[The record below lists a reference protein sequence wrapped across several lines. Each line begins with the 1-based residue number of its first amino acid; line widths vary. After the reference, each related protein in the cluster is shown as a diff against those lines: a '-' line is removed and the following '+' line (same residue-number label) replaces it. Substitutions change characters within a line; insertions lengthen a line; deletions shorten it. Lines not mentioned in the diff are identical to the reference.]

1 MSYRLR
7 SLRGPICC
15 MVPGMM
21 MAAYL
26 APARAQ
32 QQPEPDETALSTRL
46 ATQLEEWLVPSDGA
60 ESLGLM
66 IKDLRDAVSEDIQI
80 SADEGKRLPLN
91 FLMVK
96 AMHDRQLLAQR
107 SRTAK
112 ASARNR
118 PRADLS
124 PRDRRTLR
132 KSAHYARFAAASYD
146 GVVDT
151 VKEILAEGDTLPP
164 PDLFAKSNDDLRK
177 WCISKRTGVDPSDV
191 KELATSDSLETR
203 TYFVAVDHA
212 SRSVVVSIRGTY
224 SFTDTMVD
232 LLCNTVDFAGGKAHQ
247 GISQSAVRV
256 WTAVKGE
263 VEKQLREHSDYK
275 LVLTGH
281 SLGAGTAILL
291 KILLERN
298 ATEALKGGFRRAKDK
313 TAAKTARL
321 DVSRPVRVE
330 CYAFA
335 PPPVFSG
342 PGATWMR
349 DVYSF
354 VNGADCV
361 PTMSLGSLY
370 SLCRTIQ
377 HVDKLPLDVYKR
389 AEFVLDSRVR
399 VQQSEQGLGAAGN
412 EDDRRKIASDIL
424 GLRAHPSL
432 AFLAGDAYDITD
444 DEYDD
449 DGEEEEEA
457 RKLPEEVIGG
467 VQEEEDEAEE
477 ESEDSS
483 SISSYLS
490 AIREQ
495 VVRSTISKFGEEWAR
510 FTQDV
515 GEATE
520 SLLSAVNT
528 AGSSAESLYK
538 DVSRV
543 TDGVRGMSSNEVA
556 LTLLLLKQLA
566 TGGGPSPDEM
576 LPMVQRCEKEGV
588 RPQQGKRRSSDT
600 MTVGDLIIPGVVFLL
615 EGWDAGSESSAGKG
629 GLVTVRKTSSEDLG
643 GIRLNSSMMAD
654 HAMGAY
660 EPAILGAALK
670 YRKRKRQ
677 ADRNGN

>member
-1 MSYRLR
+1 MSNRLR
-7 SLRGPICC
+7 SLRVL
-15 MVPGMM
+15 VPVGALS
-21 MAAYL
+21 AAYL

-32 QQPEPDETALSTRL
+32 QQPEPDETTLSARL

-60 ESLGLM
+60 ESMGLM

-96 AMHDRQLLAQR
+96 AMHDRQLLARR

-112 ASARNR
+112 TSARNR
-118 PRADLS
+118 PRVDLS

-132 KSAHYARFAAASYD
+132 TSAHYARFAAASYD

-151 VKEILAEGDTLPP
+151 VKEILAEGNTLPP

-191 KELATSDSLETR
+191 KDLATSDSLETR

-232 LLCNTVDFAGGKAHQ
+232 LLCNAVDFAGGKAHQ

-263 VEKQLREHSDYK
+263 VEKQLREHGDYK

-281 SLGAGTAILL
+281 SLGAGAAILL

-298 ATEALKGGFRRAKDK
+298 ATDAFKRSVSLPKDK
-313 TAAKTARL
+313 TAAQMARL
-321 DVSRPVRVE
+321 DVGRPVHVE

-335 PPPVFSG
+335 PPPVFSV

-399 VQQSEQGLGAAGN
+399 VQQSEQGLGAAGK

-424 GLRAHPSL
+424 GLRSHPSL
-432 AFLAGDAYDITD
+432 AFLAGDAYDIAD
-444 DEYDD
+444 NEYDD
-449 DGEEEEEA
+449 DDNEEEEGSGSM
-457 RKLPEEVIGG
+457 LPEEVIGG
-467 VQEEEDEAEE
+467 EQEEDQATEE
-477 ESEDSS
+477 NEDST

-490 AIREQ
+490 AIRAQ

-520 SLLSAVNT
+520 SLLAAVDT

-543 TDGVRGMSSNEVA
+543 TDGVRSMSSDEVA

-576 LPMVQRCEKEGV
+576 LPMVERCEREGV
-588 RPQQGKRRSSDT
+588 RPQGGKRRSPDT

-615 EGWDAGSESSAGKG
+615 EGWDAGSESSAGKD
-629 GLVTVRKTSSEDLG
+629 GLVTVRKTSSEELG

-660 EPAILGAALK
+660 EPAVLGAARK

-677 ADRNGN
+677 ADKKGH

>member
-1 MSYRLR
+1 MSNRLR
-7 SLRGPICC
+7 SLRVL
-15 MVPGMM
+15 VPVGALS
-21 MAAYL
+21 AAYL

-32 QQPEPDETALSTRL
+32 QQPEPDETTLSTRL
-46 ATQLEEWLVPSDGA
+46 AMQLEEWLVPSDGA
-60 ESLGLM
+60 ESMGLM

-80 SADEGKRLPLN
+80 SAEEGKRLPLN

-96 AMHDRQLLAQR
+96 AMHDRQLLARR

-112 ASARNR
+112 TSARNR
-118 PRADLS
+118 PRVDLS

-203 TYFVAVDHA
+203 THFVVVDHA
-212 SRSVVVSIRGTY
+212 SRSVVISIRGTY

-256 WTAVKGE
+256 WTTVRGE

-298 ATEALKGGFRRAKDK
+298 AMEVLKGGFRLAKDK

-321 DVSRPVRVE
+321 DVGRRVRVE

-335 PPPVFSG
+335 PPPVFSV

-432 AFLAGDAYDITD
+432 AFLAGDAYDIAD

-449 DGEEEEEA
+449 DDDEEEA
-457 RKLPEEVIGG
+457 GSKLPEEVIGG
-467 VQEEEDEAEE
+467 EQDEDQATEEK
-477 ESEDSS
+477 EDST
-483 SISSYLS
+483 SIGSYLS
-490 AIREQ
+490 TIRAQ
-495 VVRSTISKFGEEWAR
+495 VVRSTISKFGQEWAR

-520 SLLSAVNT
+520 SLLAAVNT

-543 TDGVRGMSSNEVA
+543 TDGVRSMSSDEVA

-576 LPMVQRCEKEGV
+576 LPMVERCEREGV
-588 RPQQGKRRSSDT
+588 RPKGGKRRSSDT

-615 EGWDAGSESSAGKG
+615 EGWDAGSESSAGKD
-629 GLVTVRKTSSEDLG
+629 GLVTVRKTSSEELG

-677 ADRNGN
+677 ADRKGH

>member
-1 MSYRLR
+1 
-7 SLRGPICC
+7 
-15 MVPGMM
+15 
-21 MAAYL
+21 
-26 APARAQ
+26 
-32 QQPEPDETALSTRL
+32 
-46 ATQLEEWLVPSDGA
+46 
-60 ESLGLM
+60 
-66 IKDLRDAVSEDIQI
+66 
-80 SADEGKRLPLN
+80 
-91 FLMVK
+91 
-96 AMHDRQLLAQR
+96 
-107 SRTAK
+107 
-112 ASARNR
+112 
-118 PRADLS
+118 
-124 PRDRRTLR
+124 
-132 KSAHYARFAAASYD
+132 
-146 GVVDT
+146 
-151 VKEILAEGDTLPP
+151 
-164 PDLFAKSNDDLRK
+164 
-177 WCISKRTGVDPSDV
+177 
-191 KELATSDSLETR
+191 
-203 TYFVAVDHA
+203 
-212 SRSVVVSIRGTY
+212 
-224 SFTDTMVD
+224 MVD

-247 GISQSAVRV
+247 GISHSAVRV

-263 VEKQLREHSDYK
+263 VEKQLREHGDYK

-291 KILLERN
+291 KILVERN
-298 ATEALKGGFRRAKDK
+298 ATEAFKRSFRLAKDK
-313 TAAKTARL
+313 TAAETAKL
-321 DVSRPVRVE
+321 DVGRPVRVE

-335 PPPVFSG
+335 PPPVFSVR
-342 PGATWMR
+342 GATWMR

-432 AFLAGDAYDITD
+432 AFLAGDAHDLAD

-449 DGEEEEEA
+449 DDDEEEKGS
-457 RKLPEEVIGG
+457 KLPEEVTGAE
-467 VQEEEDEAEE
+467 QEEDQATEE
-477 ESEDSS
+477 KQDNT

-490 AIREQ
+490 AIRAQ

-520 SLLSAVNT
+520 SLLAAVNT
-528 AGSSAESLYK
+528 AGSSAESLYN

-543 TDGVRGMSSNEVA
+543 TDSVSRMSSDEVA
-556 LTLLLLKQLA
+556 LTLLLLNQLA

-576 LPMVQRCEKEGV
+576 LPMVERCEREGV
-588 RPQQGKRRSSDT
+588 RPQGGKRRSSDT

-615 EGWDAGSESSAGKG
+615 EGWDAESESSAGKD
-629 GLVTVRKTSSEDLG
+629 GLVTVRKTSSEELG

-677 ADRNGN
+677 ADRKGD